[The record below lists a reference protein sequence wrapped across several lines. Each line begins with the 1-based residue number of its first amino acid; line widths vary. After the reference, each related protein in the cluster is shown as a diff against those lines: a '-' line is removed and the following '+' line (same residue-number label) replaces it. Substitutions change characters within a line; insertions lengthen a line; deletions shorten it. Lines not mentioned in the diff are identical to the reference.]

1 MYLEKL
7 TIAGFKSFVKKTTF
21 EFNHPFVAIVGP
33 NGGGKTNVV
42 DALRWVMGEQSP
54 KLLRLKKSEDAIF
67 SGSKK
72 LARLGLA
79 QVELYLNNQDQRLP
93 IDYSEVVLARKLY
106 RNGESEYSINK
117 QPVRLSDIVL
127 LLAKANFGQKSYG
140 VIGQGMIT
148 NILNANPQDRKEFF
162 DEATGVKEFQIKRD
176 QAINKLIRTED
187 NLGRAEDLLQE
198 IEPRLKSLQ
207 RQIRKLEKRQEIE
220 EELVQLQIEYY
231 GSLWQELDE
240 HLKIITHQKQEI
252 SVQQKDLES
261 HLNKIQEALDT
272 MSGEQSRS
280 SLYQKLQQEY
290 NEWLTQKNTLLKD
303 QVVIKGQLEVEVEK
317 QGELNLVWLERKKES
332 LNNTGAKKQ
341 LEIAQLE
348 KIIVELEKKIEE
360 KLSEQKKNLHEFTEL
375 EYKVLKTKEDLQRK
389 AEVLSVPEIRE
400 RLVNIFSQQELF
412 LKRILATNNLETFKD
427 VQQGAK
433 TITSQLAGLLDEMY
447 DRDDAEIAG
456 QKKQI
461 EILEKELNAKLGQK
475 EKILEQI
482 NELRINIQG
491 KKERILLWQENL
503 SLEKTEGKSINA
515 EIDRLNKTL
524 SARMGKTEKLQL
536 FQKQQVELNQ
546 KINKIEE
553 KIIACQKK
561 IDEFNE
567 EEEYKKQELMRL
579 QNQSRDYQQQLN
591 VATQQ
596 INQLDIELAKTETR
610 KEDLHNEINKEL
622 KPEKISEVKKWQGGC
637 KKREEASVKIE
648 SLKHQLALIGT
659 IDQETISEHHTTK
672 DRFTFLS
679 TQSKDMRS
687 TIDKLEIVIDEL
699 DATIKKQFSKSF
711 QAIAENFSKYFS
723 VIFAGG
729 NAKLSLITEEQ
740 AASQEQPAE
749 PEEEVVVPLGKRKKT
764 QKIISGIEI
773 EATPPNK
780 KVHNVHA
787 LSGGEKSMTAIALI
801 CAIIAANTPPFV
813 VLDEVEAALDESN
826 SEKFGAII
834 KKLSKKTQFI
844 TITHNRST
852 MHYAD
857 ILYGVTMGLD
867 GASNILSVKLE
878 EAKKMMVDKEK

>member
-7 TIAGFKSFVKKTTF
+7 TITGFKSFVKKTTF

-42 DALRWVMGEQSP
+42 DSLRWVMGEQSP

-72 LARLGLA
+72 LARLGMA
-79 QVELYLNNQDQRLP
+79 QVDLHLNNQDKRLP
-93 IDYSEVVLARKLY
+93 IDYSEVVLTRKLY
-106 RNGESEYSINK
+106 RNGESEYLINK
-117 QPVRLSDIVL
+117 QSVRLQDIIL

-176 QAINKLIRTED
+176 QAINKLIHTED
-187 NLGRAEDLLQE
+187 NLERAEDLLQE
-198 IEPRLKSLQ
+198 IEPRLRSLQ
-207 RQIRKLEKRQEIE
+207 RQVRKLEKRQEIE
-220 EELVQLQIEYY
+220 EELTKLQIEYY

-240 HLKIITHQKQEI
+240 HLKIISHQKQEI
-252 SVQQKDLES
+252 SSQQADLEG
-261 HLNKIQEALDT
+261 HLNGIQKIIDT
-272 MSGEQSRS
+272 MSGEESRG

-332 LNNTGAKKQ
+332 LNNVGAKKR

-348 KIIVELEKKIEE
+348 KIIIELEKKIEE
-360 KLSEQKKNLHEFTEL
+360 KLFEQKKNLQEFTDL
-375 EYKVLKTKEDLQRK
+375 EYKVLKTKEDLQKK
-389 AEVLSVPEIRE
+389 AEVLSVPEVRE
-400 RLVNIFSQQELF
+400 RLVNIFSSQELF
-412 LKRILATNNLETFKD
+412 LKRILATDTLETFKD
-427 VQQGAK
+427 VQQEAK
-433 TITSQLAGLLDEMY
+433 SITSELAKLLDELC

-456 QKKQI
+456 QKKHI
-461 EILEKELNAKLGQK
+461 EILEKELNAKLVQK

-491 KKERILLWQENL
+491 KKERIIMWQENL
-503 SLEKTEGKSINA
+503 SLEKTEENSIDA
-515 EIDRLNKTL
+515 EIDRLKKTL
-524 SARMGKTEKLQL
+524 TARMGKTEKLQL
-536 FQKQQVELNQ
+536 FQKQQSALNQ
-546 KINKIEE
+546 QLYKIED

-561 IDEFNE
+561 IDKFNE
-567 EEEYKKQELMRL
+567 EEEHKKQELLRL

-591 VATQQ
+591 IAIQQ
-596 INQLDIELAKTETR
+596 INQLDIDLAKTETR
-610 KEDLHNEINKEL
+610 KDDLHNEINKEL
-622 KPEKISEVKKWQGGC
+622 KPEKISDVKKWQGGC
-637 KKREEASVKIE
+637 KKREEVGVSIE

-659 IDQETISEHHTTK
+659 IDQETITEHNTTK
-672 DRFTFLS
+672 ERFTFLS

-687 TIDKLEIVIDEL
+687 AISKLEIIIDEL
-699 DATIKKQFSKSF
+699 DTTIKKQFNKSF
-711 QAIAENFSKYFS
+711 KAIAENFSKYFE
-723 VIFAGG
+723 VIFEGG
-729 NAKLSLITEEQ
+729 NAKLTLLTEEQ
-740 AASQEQPAE
+740 AETENEEQ
-749 PEEEVVVPLGKRKKT
+749 EEVSLGKRKKT

-844 TITHNRST
+844 TITHNRNT

-857 ILYGVTMGLD
+857 ILYGVTMGPE

-878 EAKKMMVDKEK
+878 EAKKLMVDKEK